1 MALWLLQNVST
12 APVTCSRDKGALI
25 PGLTVQDTILSLRHG
40 ARGARRERNL
50 ITIEFC
56 RGAELQIKN
65 FLGWRLALSITYL
78 TSSLA
83 TPDNMYSIP
92 SRCIIQVLRD
102 PESSRQLRPLRILRT
117 LWLTLCLHRRGLKI
131 FLWGG
136 TSGECLAEFE
146 NAHKGGVYTG
156 SWSPGSR
163 NIVTSSANC
172 TVKIWDV
179 ETRKATTT

>member
-1 MALWLLQNVST
+1 MSPVWSIINKEFSWMA
-12 APVTCSRDKGALI
+12 PGAEYHL
-25 PGLTVQDTILSLRHG
+25 PYVLSL
-40 ARGARRERNL
+40 
-50 ITIEFC
+50 T
-56 RGAELQIKN
+56 
-65 FLGWRLALSITYL
+65 
-78 TSSLA
+78 
-83 TPDNMYSIP
+83 TPDNMDSIP

-102 PESSRQLRPLRILRT
+102 PENSHQLRPLRILRT

-131 FLWGG
+131 LWGDE
-136 TSGECLAEFE
+136 SGECLAEFE